1 MKQVNENHNPWK
13 VLSETPIYNNPWIEV
28 TAYDV
33 INPSGG
39 NGIYGKVHF
48 KNWGIGIVPLDRDMN
63 TYLVGQYRF
72 TLSQYSWEIPEGGC
86 PIGTD
91 PLETAK
97 RELLEETGL
106 VAGQWSHLFD
116 MHLTNSV
123 GDEFGKVYL
132 ARDLEQR
139 TATPEETEELAVRKI
154 PFDEAYRLVE
164 NGTITDSLSMAAIM
178 KIKLMIIDGRIS

>member
-1 MKQVNENHNPWK
+1 MNEQNNPWK
-13 VLSETPIYNNPWIEV
+13 ILAGKPVYDNPWILV
-28 TAYDV
+28 TEYDV

-39 NGIYGKVHF
+39 KGIYGKVHF
-48 KNWGIGIVPLDRDMN
+48 KNLGIGIVPLDKDMN

-72 TLSQYSWEIPEGGC
+72 TLNQYSWEIPEGGC

-106 VAGQWSHLFD
+106 VATQWTHLLD

-123 GDEFGKVYL
+123 ADEFGKVYL
-132 ARDLEQR
+132 ARELEQR
-139 TATPEETEELAVRKI
+139 TATPEETEQLAVKKVS
-154 PFDEAYRLVE
+154 FDEAYRLVE
-164 NGTITDSLSMAAIM
+164 NGTITDSLSMAAIF
-178 KIKLMIIDGRIS
+178 KIKLMLLDGRIS

>member
-1 MKQVNENHNPWK
+1 MNEEHNPWQ
-13 VLSETPIYNNPWIEV
+13 VLGEKQIYDNPWINIVE
-28 TAYDV
+28 YDV

-39 NGIYGKVHF
+39 KGIYGKVHF
-48 KNWGIGIVPLDRDMN
+48 KNWGIGIVPLDKDMN
-63 TYLVGQYRF
+63 TYLVGQFRF
-72 TLSQYSWEIPEGGC
+72 TLNQYSWEIPEGGC

-106 VAGQWSHLFD
+106 IAKQWTHLLD

-123 GDEFGKVYL
+123 ADEFGKIYL

-139 TATPEETEELAVRKI
+139 SAMPEETEQLAVRKI
-154 PFDEAYRLVE
+154 PFEEVYQMVE
-164 NGTITDSLSMAAIM
+164 KGIITDSLSMAAVY
-178 KIKLMIIDGRIS
+178 KIKLMLIDGRIS